1 MKQKNDVQ
9 LISKIL
15 EGDDTAFSTLV
26 EKYQKGIHAL
36 VWRKI
41 GDFHYAEEI
50 TQDTFLNA
58 YKNLST
64 LKEPS
69 QFAGWLYVIANR
81 LCINWNQRNKSKMQS
96 LASTPMEKIEHSS
109 YNHYMLEQREAE
121 ATERRHRL
129 VKNLLEKLPESERTV
144 MTLYYL
150 GGMKSKEIGKFL
162 GVSVHTVTSRLHRAR
177 KRLAQEEELLV
188 QEVLGGVHIS
198 TGLTQNI
205 MRQVAEIRPI
215 PPPVGKPL
223 LPWMAFGTA
232 AVLVLLVMLG
242 ISNQYL
248 LRFQK
253 PYSFEARSEPT
264 IEIVDAPVVLAI
276 DSKPAVRT
284 QAGRDVA
291 LSENTGVSP
300 RISEN
305 VLAPNTQNNS
315 FRPSI
320 SQWTQSSGPQGSP
333 VFEIFAT
340 SGGTVY
346 ATTPTNIYRLTTDA
360 ATWTPIDVDTPVRGF
375 GMPMTEYRG
384 VLYIVYPNQVFTSID
399 NGETWNALAPRPK
412 GHAIGLIITGE
423 TQEKSSQYLVSM
435 YLALRD
441 NGIFHSIDGG
451 KQWTPLNE
459 GLSGKRIYAVAAVG
473 NTVFAGTNEGL
484 YRLNSDVWEQLP
496 VNASKAVHSLAV
508 MENNLYVGM
517 GPDPFVLGPP
527 KAGGKYAVHI
537 VSKDTAPL
545 WKIFHSTDLGES
557 WTEITPKNESSV
569 TRAPRGV
576 KILVSGKRLL
586 VLDAVLSFRS
596 NDGGQ
601 TWTNL
606 GLDKDSVTQNIFP
619 VVAVDENTF
628 FRAGEFGIHRTTNAG
643 ASWHPFMDG
652 IVGTRIQSLATF
664 NNRLYVHTGSD
675 IVQSTDGGESWKS
688 IRIDTNEQTF
698 RPIEQERSHI
708 NFSYNSKIASAD
720 GGLYG
725 IIPEKYNLRVFRLSV
740 DNDVL
745 VPIQET
751 PAFNDETLSNELVT
765 VIAEAEEIYLPND
778 MEKDPKLTKAL
789 SYIASFA
796 RAGGFAVSGETFY
809 IEHQRRLFKWKPGD
823 LEWTNTGLIDLGK
836 QLSADLRK
844 GFKLAV
850 SGETVYVGKRAGHL
864 FQSLD
869 SGNSWKDITSS
880 LPLHFSHF
888 NEIVFAG
895 STVYVATDTGVL
907 TSQNGESWRV
917 LTNRM
922 GERIVVDRFAVDGV
936 TVYGAGDTGVYRSD
950 TRERW
955 EQISPSVPD
964 KVLSLVI
971 SNDSLYIA
979 TQQHGIFHRP
989 LGEEYYNELSQR

>member
-96 LASTPMEKIEHSS
+96 LASTPMEKIERSS
-109 YNHYMLEQREAE
+109 YNRYVLEQREAE

-205 MRQVAEIRPI
+205 MRQVAEMRPT
-215 PPPVGKPL
+215 PPPSGKPL
-223 LPWMAFGTA
+223 LPWVAFGTA
-232 AVLVLLVMLG
+232 TVLVLLLMLG

-253 PYSFEARSEPT
+253 PYSFEAQSEPT
-264 IEIVDAPVVLAI
+264 IEIVDAPIVLAI

-291 LSENTGVSP
+291 PSENTGVSL
-300 RISEN
+300 RTSEN

-315 FRPSI
+315 FRSST
-320 SQWTQSSGPQGSP
+320 SQWAQASGPQVGHVSG
-333 VFEIFAT
+333 IFAT
-340 SGGTVY
+340 SEKILY
-346 ATTPTNIYRLTTDA
+346 AATSTGIHRLSTDA
-360 ATWTPIDVDTPVRGF
+360 TMWTLINTSVPTGAFR
-375 GMPMTEYRG
+375 MPMAEHGST
-384 VLYIVYPNQVFTSID
+384 LYVVSSDELFASVD
-399 NGETWNALAPRPK
+399 HGETWKGLGNRPK
-412 GHAIGLIITGE
+412 GDAIGLIVTDAA
-423 TQEKSSQYLVSM
+423 QSSNPQVDIVM

-441 NGIFHSIDGG
+441 KGVFRSTDAGA
-451 KQWTPLNE
+451 QWHPLNN
-459 GLSGKRIYAVAAVG
+459 GLANKHISAVAAIKD
-473 NTVFAGTNEGL
+473 TVFAGTNDGL
-484 YRLNSDVWEQLP
+484 YRLDSGEWKQLP
-496 VNASKAVHSLAV
+496 VDVSGAVHSLAV
-508 MENNLYVGM
+508 MENNLYVGT
-517 GPDPFVLGPP
+517 GPDLSALLKDVGQ
-527 KAGGKYAVHI
+527 I
-537 VSKDTAPL
+537 VDVDDLNLRSQA
-545 WKIFHSTDLGES
+545 FRSNDLGKS
-557 WTEITPKNESSV
+557 WTEITPISKPPFLRPP
-569 TRAPRGV
+569 TGM
-576 KILVSGKRLL
+576 KILAVGQSLL
-586 VLDAVLSFRS
+586 IQDFELFRS
-596 NDGGQ
+596 RDGGQ
-601 TWTNL
+601 TWINL
-606 GLDKDSVTQNIFP
+606 GFDASPFILNNFQAVAVNENIFYK
-619 VVAVDENTF
+619 VD
-628 FRAGEFGIHRTTNAG
+628 AFGIHRTTDSG
-643 ASWHPFMDG
+643 ASWHPFMNG
-652 IVGTRIQSLATF
+652 IVGTGIRDLVAF
-664 NNRLYVHTGSD
+664 NNRLCAYTGKD
-675 IVQSTDGGESWKS
+675 VVQSTNGGESWEN
-688 IRIDTNEQTF
+688 IPVDTNEHTF
-698 RPIEQERSHI
+698 GLIGKGHARV
-708 NFSYNSKIASAD
+708 NFPFHSKLAVDEGSFYVIV
-720 GGLYG
+720 
-725 IIPEKYNLRVFRLSV
+725 PETDNLRIL
-740 DNDVL
+740 
-745 VPIQET
+745 
-751 PAFNDETLSNELVT
+751 TLSTVNNLLSPVPGIPDFDGETQSTELT
-765 VIAEAEEIYLPND
+765 TILPA
-778 MEKDPKLTKAL
+778 PKAPT
-789 SYIASFA
+789 
-796 RAGGFAVSGETFY
+796 RAGGFAVSGGRFY
-809 IEHQRRLFKWKPGD
+809 VEYKRGLFRWRPDD
-823 LEWTNTGLIDLGK
+823 LEWTNTGLLDTSENLDDK
-836 QLSADLRK
+836 LDT

-869 SGNSWKDITSS
+869 DGNSWKDITSS
-880 LPLHFSHF
+880 LPLRFSYF

-950 TRERW
+950 TRGRS

-964 KVLSLVI
+964 KVISLVI

>member
-96 LASTPMEKIEHSS
+96 LASTPMEKIERSS

-205 MRQVAEIRPI
+205 MRQVADMKPI
-215 PPPVGKPL
+215 PPPSGKPL
-223 LPWMAFGTA
+223 LPWVAFGTA
-232 AVLVLLVMLG
+232 AVLVLLLMLG

-253 PYSFEARSEPT
+253 PYSFEAQSEPT
-264 IEIVDAPVVLAI
+264 IEIVDAPIVLAI

-284 QAGRDVA
+284 QAGRDVIPN
-291 LSENTGVSP
+291 ENTGAGLQA
-300 RISEN
+300 SEN

-315 FRPSI
+315 LRPST
-320 SQWTQSSGPQGSP
+320 SQWMQASGPQGSP

-346 ATTPTNIYRLTTDA
+346 ATTPTNAYRLTTDA
-360 ATWTPIDVDTPVRGF
+360 AVWTPINIDTPVRGF
-375 GMPMTEYRG
+375 GMSMTEHRG
-384 VLYIVYPNQVFTSID
+384 VLYIVYPNQVLTSID
-399 NGETWNALAPRPK
+399 NGETWKALAARPK
-412 GHAIGLIITGE
+412 GHAVGLIITGE
-423 TQEKSSQYLVSM
+423 TQENNSQDLVSM
-435 YLALRD
+435 YLALRN

-484 YRLNSDVWEQLP
+484 YRLNSSVWEQLQ
-496 VNASKAVHSLAV
+496 VDVSNAVHSLATTG
-508 MENNLYVGM
+508 NNLYVGM
-517 GPDPFVLGPP
+517 GSDPFVLGPP
-527 KAGGKYAVHI
+527 KAGGKYAIHI
-537 VSKDTAPL
+537 VSKDSSSL
-545 WKIFHSTDLGES
+545 WKIYHSIDLGES
-557 WTEITPKNESSV
+557 WTEITPKDESSV
-569 TRAPRGV
+569 MRAPRRV
-576 KILVSGKRLL
+576 KILASGKRLL

-596 NDGGQ
+596 NDAGQ
-601 TWTNL
+601 TWANL
-606 GLDKDSVTQNIFP
+606 GFDRNAITQNIFP
-619 VVAVDENTF
+619 AVAVNENTF
-628 FRAGEFGIHRTTNAG
+628 YRAGEFGIHRTTDAG

-652 IVGTRIQSLATF
+652 IVGTRIESLIGF
-664 NNRLYVHTGSD
+664 NDRLFVHTGSD
-675 IVQSTDGGESWKS
+675 IVQSTDDDESWKS

-698 RPIEQERSHI
+698 ESTEQEHSHI
-708 NFSYNSKIASAD
+708 NFSYNSKIAGAD

-725 IIPEKYNLRVFRLSV
+725 IIPEKYNLRIFRLSV

-745 VPIQET
+745 VPIQEV

-765 VIAEAEEIYLPND
+765 VIAEAEEIHLPND
-778 MEKDPKLTKAL
+778 MKKDPKLTKAL

-796 RAGGFAVSGETFY
+796 RAGGFAVSGETLY

-823 LEWTNTGLIDLGK
+823 PEWINTELIDLGK
-836 QLSADLRK
+836 QSGADLRK

-869 SGNSWKDITSS
+869 DGNSWRDITSS
-880 LPLHFSHF
+880 LPLRFSYF

-917 LTNRM
+917 LTNKM

-936 TVYGAGDTGVYRSD
+936 TVYGAGETGVYRSD
-950 TRERW
+950 TRGRW

-964 KVLSLVI
+964 KVISLVI

>member
-1 MKQKNDVQ
+1 MKQENDVQ

-15 EGDDTAFSTLV
+15 GGDDTAFSTLV

-81 LCINWNQRNKSKMQS
+81 LCINWNQRNKSKLQS
-96 LASTPMEKIEHSS
+96 LASTPMEEIEHSS
-109 YNHYMLEQREAE
+109 YNRYVLEQREAE

-129 VKNLLEKLPESERTV
+129 VRNLLEKLPESERTV
-144 MTLYYL
+144 ITLYYL

-215 PPPVGKPL
+215 PPPSGKPL

-253 PYSFEARSEPT
+253 PYSFEAQSEPT
-264 IEIVDAPVVLAI
+264 IEIVDAPIVLAI

-284 QAGRDVA
+284 QAGRDVIPN
-291 LSENTGVSP
+291 EHTGAGLQA
-300 RISEN
+300 SEN

-315 FRPSI
+315 FRSST
-320 SQWTQSSGPQGSP
+320 SQWVQASGPQGSP

-346 ATTPTNIYRLTTDA
+346 ATTPTNIYRLTADA
-360 ATWTPIDVDTPVRGF
+360 AVWTPIDVDPPVSEF
-375 GMPMTEYRG
+375 GMPMTEHRG
-384 VLYIVYPNQVFTSID
+384 VLYIVYPNQVLASID
-399 NGETWNALAPRPK
+399 NGETWNVLCSRPT
-412 GHAIGLIITGE
+412 GYAIGLIITGE
-423 TQEKSSQYLVSM
+423 IQEKSSQGLVSM

-441 NGIFHSIDGG
+441 NGIFHSTNDG

-459 GLSGKRIYAVAAVG
+459 GLLGKRIYAVAAVG

-496 VNASKAVHSLAV
+496 VEASNAVHSLAV
-508 MENNLYVGM
+508 KKNNLYVGT
-517 GPDPFVLGPP
+517 GPDPFGFGHSQ
-527 KAGGKYAVHI
+527 KEGKYTVQVVTKNNA
-537 VSKDTAPL
+537 SP

-557 WTEITPKNESSV
+557 WTEMTPKNKSPV
-569 TRAPRGV
+569 MMVPRSI
-576 KILVSGKRLL
+576 KILVAGKTILA
-586 VLDAVLSFRS
+586 LDGGLSFRS

-606 GLDKDSVTQNIFP
+606 GLDKDSGRQNVFP
-619 VVAVDENTF
+619 AVAVDENILYKVETF
-628 FRAGEFGIHRTTNAG
+628 GVYRTIDSG
-643 ASWHPFMDG
+643 DSWHPFMTG
-652 IVGTRIQSLATF
+652 MVGTRIQSLIAF
-664 NNRLYVHTGSD
+664 NDRLYVHTGKGL
-675 IVQSTDGGESWKS
+675 VQSTDGGESWKNVHIDGSKDSLES
-688 IRIDTNEQTF
+688 IG
-698 RPIEQERSHI
+698 QEHSRV
-708 NFSYNSKIASAD
+708 NFSFDSKLALTD

-725 IIPEKYNLRVFRLSV
+725 LDPDGNNLHIFRLSTD
-740 DNDVL
+740 DNIFIPVQGIPTFDRK
-745 VPIQET
+745 
-751 PAFNDETLSNELVT
+751 TLSTELWT
-765 VIAEAEEIYLPND
+765 SIAKVERIDLPDN
-778 MEKDPKLTKAL
+778 MEKNTELTKAL
-789 SYIASFA
+789 RGIATFVI
-796 RAGGFAVSGETFY
+796 AGGFVVNDETFY

-823 LEWTNTGLIDLGK
+823 PEWTNTGLIDLGK
-836 QLSADLRK
+836 QSGADLRK
-844 GFKLAV
+844 GFKLTA
-850 SGETVYVGKRAGHL
+850 SAETVYVGKRAGHL

-880 LPLHFSHF
+880 LPLRFSYF

-950 TRERW
+950 TRGRW

>member
-1 MKQKNDVQ
+1 MKQENDVQ

-15 EGDDTAFSTLV
+15 GGDDTAFSTLV

-81 LCINWNQRNKSKMQS
+81 LCINWNQRNKSKLQS
-96 LASTPMEKIEHSS
+96 LASTPMEEIEHSS
-109 YNHYMLEQREAE
+109 YNRYVLEQREAE

-129 VKNLLEKLPESERTV
+129 VRNLLEKLPESERTV
-144 MTLYYL
+144 ITLYYL

-215 PPPVGKPL
+215 PPPSGKPL

-253 PYSFEARSEPT
+253 PYSFEAQSEPT
-264 IEIVDAPVVLAI
+264 IEIVDAPIVLAI

-284 QAGRDVA
+284 QAGRDVIPN
-291 LSENTGVSP
+291 EHTGAGLQA
-300 RISEN
+300 SEN

-315 FRPSI
+315 FRSST
-320 SQWTQSSGPQGSP
+320 SQWVQASGPQGSP

-346 ATTPTNIYRLTTDA
+346 ATTPTNIYRLTADA
-360 ATWTPIDVDTPVRGF
+360 AVWTPIDVDPPVSEF
-375 GMPMTEYRG
+375 GMPMTEHRG
-384 VLYIVYPNQVFTSID
+384 VLYIVYPNQVLASID
-399 NGETWNALAPRPK
+399 NGETWNVLCSRPT
-412 GHAIGLIITGE
+412 GYAIGLIITGE
-423 TQEKSSQYLVSM
+423 IQEKSSQGLVSM

-441 NGIFHSIDGG
+441 NGIFHSTNDG

-459 GLSGKRIYAVAAVG
+459 GLLGKRIYAVAAVG

-496 VNASKAVHSLAV
+496 VEASNAVHSLAV
-508 MENNLYVGM
+508 KKNNLYVGT
-517 GPDPFVLGPP
+517 GPDPFGFGHSQ
-527 KAGGKYAVHI
+527 KEGKYTVQVVTKNNA
-537 VSKDTAPL
+537 SP

-557 WTEITPKNESSV
+557 WTEMTPKNKSPV
-569 TRAPRGV
+569 MMVPRSI
-576 KILVSGKRLL
+576 KILVAGKTILA
-586 VLDAVLSFRS
+586 LDGGLSFRS

-606 GLDKDSVTQNIFP
+606 GLDKDSGRQNVFP
-619 VVAVDENTF
+619 AVAVDENILYKVETF
-628 FRAGEFGIHRTTNAG
+628 GVYRTIDSG
-643 ASWHPFMDG
+643 DSWHPFMTG
-652 IVGTRIQSLATF
+652 MVGTRIQSLIAF
-664 NNRLYVHTGSD
+664 NDRLYVHTGKGL
-675 IVQSTDGGESWKS
+675 VQSTDGGESWKNVHIDGSKDSLES
-688 IRIDTNEQTF
+688 IG
-698 RPIEQERSHI
+698 QEHSRV
-708 NFSYNSKIASAD
+708 NFSFDSKLALTD

-725 IIPEKYNLRVFRLSV
+725 LDPDGNNLHIFRLSTD
-740 DNDVL
+740 DNIFIPVQGIPTFDRK
-745 VPIQET
+745 
-751 PAFNDETLSNELVT
+751 TLSTELWT
-765 VIAEAEEIYLPND
+765 SIAKVERIDLPDN
-778 MEKDPKLTKAL
+778 MEKNTELTKAL
-789 SYIASFA
+789 RGIATFVI
-796 RAGGFAVSGETFY
+796 AGGFVVNDETFY

-823 LEWTNTGLIDLGK
+823 PEWTNTGLIDLGK
-836 QLSADLRK
+836 QSGADLRK
-844 GFKLAV
+844 GFKLTA
-850 SGETVYVGKRAGHL
+850 SAETVYVGKRAGHL

-869 SGNSWKDITSS
+869 NGNSWKDITSS
-880 LPLHFSHF
+880 LPLRFSYF
-888 NEIVFAG
+888 NEIAFAG

-917 LTNRM
+917 LTNSI
-922 GERIVVDRFAVDGV
+922 GERIVIDRFAVDGM
-936 TVYGAGDTGVYRSD
+936 TIYGAGDTGIYCSD
-950 TRERW
+950 TRGRW

-964 KVLSLVI
+964 KVISLVI
-971 SNDSLYIA
+971 SNDRLYIA

-989 LGEEYYNELSQR
+989 LGEEYRNELSQR